1 MNPKFIVAL
10 TVSIFLINP
19 FYIAS
24 QSQPSFPDYGNP
36 VRLDLAKK
44 IVLKAQNEAKK
55 NGWKMVFS
63 VVDSGGN
70 LILLERMDGAQF
82 GSIDISQGKA
92 KCANNFRRP
101 TKSIEDAIAAGG
113 VGLRILGLPGVYPLE
128 GGELILIDGKI
139 AGAIGVSGGTSS
151 QDGQAARSGLEAVK
165 E

>member
-1 MNPKFIVAL
+1 MYTRLWIVAA
-10 TVSIFLINP
+10 VCIFLINP
-19 FYIAS
+19 RSVMS
-24 QSQPSFPDYGNP
+24 QSQPVFPDYGNP
-36 VRLDLAKK
+36 IRLDLAKK
-44 IVLKAQNEAKK
+44 IVLKAQAEAKK
-55 NGWKMVFS
+55 NGWKMVIS

-101 TKSIEDAIAAGG
+101 TKAMEDSVAAGG
-113 VGLRILGLPGVYPLE
+113 MGLRILGLPGVYPLE

-139 AGAIGVSGGTSS
+139 TGAIGVSGGTSV
-151 QDGQAARSGLEAVK
+151 QDGQVARNGLEALK

>member
-1 MNPKFIVAL
+1 MYTRLWIIVA
-10 TVSIFLINP
+10 VCIFLINP
-19 FYIAS
+19 RNVMS
-24 QSQPSFPDYGNP
+24 QNQPVFPDYGNP
-36 VRLDLAKK
+36 IRLDLAKK
-44 IVLKAQNEAKK
+44 IVLKAQAEAKK
-55 NGWKMVFS
+55 NGWKMVIS

-101 TKSIEDAIAAGG
+101 TKAMEDSVAAGG
-113 VGLRILGLPGVYPLE
+113 MGLRILGLPGVFPLE

-139 AGAIGVSGGTSS
+139 AGAIGVSGGTSA
-151 QDGQAARSGLEAVK
+151 QDGQVARNGLEALK